1 MEEMFSSIEIERKR
15 SAQASVFRQMYIW
28 MTLALAITG
37 ITALVVSNNDRIMY
51 ELLSNRAL
59 FWGLMIA
66 EIVLV
71 IFLAARVQK
80 MSLGAATIAFII
92 YSVLNGVCMSVLF
105 LVYTSESIASTFFI
119 TAGTFGITS
128 LYGFV
133 TKKDLSSWRNLLVMA
148 LIGLIIASIV
158 NIFLENSTMYWIISY
173 AGVIIF
179 VGLTAYD
186 TNRFKKIIYSND
198 VTEMSY
204 KYALLGAL
212 ELYLDFVNMFI
223 YLLRILGDRR

>member
-51 ELLSNRAL
+51 ELLSNKAL

-173 AGVIIF
+173 AGVIIV

>member
-28 MTLALAITG
+28 MALALAITG
-37 ITALVVSNNDRIMY
+37 ITALVVSGNDRIMY

-158 NIFLENSTMYWIISY
+158 NIFLESNAMYWIISY

-179 VGLTAYD
+179 TGLTAYD

>member
-1 MEEMFSSIEIERKR
+1 MFSSIEIERKR

-80 MSLGAATIAFII
+80 MSLGVATIAFII

>member
-37 ITALVVSNNDRIMY
+37 ITALVVSDNDRIMY

-119 TAGTFGITS
+119 TAGTFGITC

-186 TNRFKKIIYSND
+186 TNRFKKIIYGND

>member
-105 LVYTSESIASTFFI
+105 LVYTSEGIASTFFI

>member
-80 MSLGAATIAFII
+80 MSLGVATIAFII

>member
-1 MEEMFSSIEIERKR
+1 MFSSIEIERKR

-37 ITALVVSNNDRIMY
+37 ITALVVSGNDRIMY

-128 LYGFV
+128 LYGFA

-158 NIFLENSTMYWIISY
+158 NIFLESNAMYWIISY

-179 VGLTAYD
+179 TGLTAYD

>member
-37 ITALVVSNNDRIMY
+37 ITALVVSDNDRIMY

-80 MSLGAATIAFII
+80 MSLGVATIAFII

>member
-37 ITALVVSNNDRIMY
+37 ITALVVSGNDRIMY

-158 NIFLENSTMYWIISY
+158 TIFLESNAMYWIISY

-179 VGLTAYD
+179 TGLTAYD

>member
-37 ITALVVSNNDRIMY
+37 ITALVVSGNDRIMY

-128 LYGFV
+128 LYGFA

-158 NIFLENSTMYWIISY
+158 NIFLESNAMYWIISY

-179 VGLTAYD
+179 TGLTAYD

>member
-1 MEEMFSSIEIERKR
+1 
-15 SAQASVFRQMYIW
+15 
-28 MTLALAITG
+28 
-37 ITALVVSNNDRIMY
+37 
-51 ELLSNRAL
+51 
-59 FWGLMIA
+59 
-66 EIVLV
+66 
-71 IFLAARVQK
+71 
-80 MSLGAATIAFII
+80 
-92 YSVLNGVCMSVLF
+92 MSVLF

-158 NIFLENSTMYWIISY
+158 NIFLESNAMYWIISY

-179 VGLTAYD
+179 TGLTAYD

>member
-1 MEEMFSSIEIERKR
+1 
-15 SAQASVFRQMYIW
+15 
-28 MTLALAITG
+28 
-37 ITALVVSNNDRIMY
+37 
-51 ELLSNRAL
+51 
-59 FWGLMIA
+59 
-66 EIVLV
+66 
-71 IFLAARVQK
+71 
-80 MSLGAATIAFII
+80 
-92 YSVLNGVCMSVLF
+92 
-105 LVYTSESIASTFFI
+105 
-119 TAGTFGITS
+119 
-128 LYGFV
+128 
-133 TKKDLSSWRNLLVMA
+133 MA

>member
-37 ITALVVSNNDRIMY
+37 ITALVVSDNDRIMY

>member
-37 ITALVVSNNDRIMY
+37 MTALVVSDNDRIMY

-59 FWGLMIA
+59 LWGLMIA

-158 NIFLENSTMYWIISY
+158 NIFMESNAMYWIISY

-179 VGLTAYD
+179 TGLTAYD
-186 TNRFKKIIYSND
+186 TNRFKKFIYGND

>member
-173 AGVIIF
+173 AGVIIV